1 VCHEPSGQQFSARG
15 IDLRLSKVVALPDP
29 SNLIRIILGGIE
41 PPAGAP
47 SALMPGFDGALTDEQ
62 IIQLVEFVRRNYS
75 DQPPWKNVQA
85 QLREVRQQ
93 AGKSS
98 PARISEAP

>member
-1 VCHEPSGQQFSARG
+1 
-15 IDLRLSKVVALPDP
+15 
-29 SNLIRIILGGIE
+29 
-41 PPAGAP
+41 
-47 SALMPGFDGALTDEQ
+47 MPGFDGALTDEQ

-75 DQPPWKNVQA
+75 DQPPWNNVQA